1 MALRNLKD
9 LISRARTG
17 LGTLPNKGGGGRK
30 VGGGFMPQP
39 RLRPMPM
46 PINRPPQMIQPM
58 PINRPMP
65 MPISGRPPIL
75 NKGPGSGPM
84 PIQGGRP
91 PAPILGGNDFLPNP
105 GFGVAPVGTPQP
117 NFDLEALRG
126 IPNQTNFPMPG
137 GQMLPMLPNE
147 NQIPFTPPG
156 MEGIQ
161 EAINQ
166 QLPFGN
172 LGSGLPGGQQPIPMM
187 PNETSVPFNPNRPGI
202 DPRQMPI
209 SIGRNDEGRPPAPI
223 LGGNDF
229 LPNPGDLTSIG
240 QPLPNDLVDISNI
253 SVGVEDPNISVG
265 SGFFDNRP
273 VPQPILGGMQP
284 LRNEIGPISGN
295 DEINP
300 NISVGSGF
308 FDDSIIPS
316 MGNENPVPF
325 DPSNMRQGNANS
337 QLGPLGNIPVD
348 LSNIVGGPA
357 TPNPKDLIPSMGGGR
372 LPAPILGGSDFLPKP
387 GFIGRP
393 GQQPISIGGPGGGIT
408 SIGQPLDGNT
418 PGLPRLPGGQ
428 RPSPP
433 LNDFGFGPGIRP
445 SEIIT
450 PDGQFIGSGGI
461 TPPDSGDIQYRGG
474 SKDFDFTGGF
484 GNDPDRFKRFEPIN
498 DGSKY
503 GGTPD
508 DPYGLLGGMQKDTF
522 GGRSME
528 FRDTD
533 MNGVD
538 DRDQPDF
545 GGPSQEYLDREA
557 KMRDLLNP
565 GQTIGNDGPGSMGR
579 PVAPILGGSDFL
591 PEPPSGLTAAP
602 AVTAAPVI
610 EPAPVTPPQSTTV
623 AGNNPSVTG
632 GMPAPGVT
640 NPAVTPPATPPA
652 TPPVVPQPGGTTP
665 PAATSPATTPAAT
678 TPAATTATDP
688 VASQNPF
695 VSNLVR
701 NETGMDAITK
711 QLLFGLDGQGGFIP
725 GAMQASENTF
735 FNADGTPRVVEENVA
750 GMTQDQKYAQE
761 LARQSVGMQDPYLQ
775 QAQDAYGAGIDVLG
789 QGLASAQQRGE
800 QALGATAAG
809 VAEEQALRDQ
819 GLASTLKG
827 LGQGSR
833 LATDATSGLAGQLG
847 DVEGIQRRATQQF
860 QEQAG
865 GAGADAT
872 GATDRFGN
880 RLGESEQMLR
890 GTTGGYNQ
898 SMTDQFYNPYE
909 DAVVD
914 QVSKDLFKQY
924 DKGDIAARASDIARG
939 GESAYGSRARLGA
952 GERAE
957 AMGRGLAEAIGG
969 IRSRGFQQA
978 QQAGL
983 GEFARQKQAERT
995 AASGLSGLA
1004 GQRLGAQQ
1012 QLGGTLRGISGDQL
1026 SAQQNLASGLG
1037 ALAGQRYQ
1045 AGTNLGSTLA
1055 GYGSQAGSALGG
1067 AGQAALGSAGQLAG
1081 AYGTM
1086 GGLEGQIGQQA
1097 QQAMF
1102 GLGSNMQGLGAQ
1114 AQGATQQDIA
1124 QMYGLGQGQQQ
1135 LNQQRLDAMR
1145 RNALTAQQAPL
1156 AQYQSLMPFMQMVP
1170 QGQFQTQTTF
1180 APRPSALQAGLGV
1193 GLSSLGAMGQFMN
1206 QGKT

>member
-445 SEIIT
+445 SEIT
-450 PDGQFIGSGGI
+450 GPDGQFIGSGGV
-461 TPPDSGDIQYRGG
+461 TPPNGAINLD
-474 SKDFDFTGGF
+474 DFRNTLGQGVGNNPDKQPITG
-484 GNDPDRFKRFEPIN
+484 I
-498 DGSKY
+498 
-503 GGTPD
+503 GTPGYVSD
-508 DPYGLLGGMQKDTF
+508 IPPGFTTPMPGI
-522 GGRSME
+522 
-528 FRDTD
+528 TD
-533 MNGVD
+533 
-538 DRDQPDF
+538 DF
-545 GGPSQEYLDREA
+545 GGDLAVMVYGPDGQSYSSPGAAQRAGVTDFTMSPPGASGGLQDYLNA
-557 KMRDLLNP
+557 NP
-565 GQTIGNDGPGSMGR
+565 GAG
-579 PVAPILGGSDFL
+579 
-591 PEPPSGLTAAP
+591 SGLTPAP

-1170 QGQFQTQTTF
+1170 QGQFQTSTTF
-1180 APRPSALQAGLGV
+1180 GQRPSPMQAGLTA
-1193 GLSSLGAMGQFMN
+1193 GLAGLGAMGNFMRP
-1206 QGKT
+1206 QG